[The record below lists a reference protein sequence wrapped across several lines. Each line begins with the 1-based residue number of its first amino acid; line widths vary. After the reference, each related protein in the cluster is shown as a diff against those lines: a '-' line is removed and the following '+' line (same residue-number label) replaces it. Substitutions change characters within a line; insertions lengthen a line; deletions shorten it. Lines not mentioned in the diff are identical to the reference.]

1 MSFKVKRLNCQLL
14 FLATLYV
21 PCSSSSSSD
30 NTLSSHASL
39 ACSGWGGGSEI
50 ITGERLQAIADISL
64 VTASWLA
71 YHRSLADV
79 IKEEHAIILI
89 DEEGNIV
96 SGNRT
101 RLVRAGTVFV
111 YSHLLPRFFLGETFS
126 SILAP
131 FVLLSHNGD
140 EELDLREGRGDEEWK
155 KRARSA
161 LSSGRIIGWWAQNL
175 VCPHPAVNWLPIGL
189 ANSMWRH
196 GDLPTMSEVMRSS
209 EDTSSKN
216 EWLHVAFKVLKTSI
230 KSPSLFSFSTSLPS
244 VFSSPLCSL
253 LSALCSLLSA
263 LCSLLYCGGT
273 SPLLHADRGIYFRSA
288 SMRRDASKSWRSC
301 HSWTLRLLRGGN
313 FRSGDDQ
320 GDLCE
325 VTREQEN
332 ISSRLHLIASVV
344 RERQ

>member
-1 MSFKVKRLNCQLL
+1 MSFKVKRLNCKLL

-50 ITGERLQAIADISL
+50 ITGERLQAIADISV

-71 YHRSLADV
+71 YHRSLPDV

-101 RLVRAGTVFV
+101 RLVLAGTVFV
-111 YSHLLPRFFLGETFS
+111 YSHLLPRFFLGEAFS
-126 SILAP
+126 AIYAP

-140 EELDLREGRGDEEWK
+140 EELDLREGRGEEEWK

-196 GDLPTMSEVMRSS
+196 GDLTTMSEVMRSS
-209 EDTSSKN
+209 QDASSKN
-216 EWLHVAFKVLKTSI
+216 EWLHVAFKVSEHAPGRQQVFEILSQLDFATVEGEKLPFREYLLKTSSHRFCA
-230 KSPSLFSFSTSLPS
+230 SP
-244 VFSSPLCSL
+244 
-253 LSALCSLLSA
+253 
-263 LCSLLYCGGT
+263 
-273 SPLLHADRGIYFRSA
+273 RGNGIDTHR
-288 SMRRDASKSWRSC
+288 MW
-301 HSWTLRLLRGGN
+301 
-313 FRSGDDQ
+313 
-320 GDLCE
+320 
-325 VTREQEN
+325 
-332 ISSRLHLIASVV
+332 
-344 RERQ
+344 